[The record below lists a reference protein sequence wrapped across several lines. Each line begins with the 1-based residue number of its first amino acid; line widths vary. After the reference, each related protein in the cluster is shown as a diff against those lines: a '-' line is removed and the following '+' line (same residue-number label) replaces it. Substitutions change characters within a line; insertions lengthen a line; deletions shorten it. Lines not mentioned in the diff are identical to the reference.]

1 MCWVRF
7 PCALGWAHVEHCMSH
22 VSMFLGTRK
31 SVSTLYFPFGSPML
45 PFEVREVVCLLEMSP
60 FVPHLDS
67 MSNGYIRAFGPCVP
81 SFTMYAHVCSPP
93 CGLKLQCFPVHGWV
107 VLQCAYVLYLLYL
120 FMWMDTDFSSGK
132 SPFLGFQWECSVLE
146 EAPKACVSLSGRVLA
161 WVVREFWIGFPRSV
175 ELTQEGFT

>member
-31 SVSTLYFPFGSPML
+31 SVSTLSFPFGSPML

-93 CGLKLQCFPVHGWV
+93 CGLKLHSVFLFMAESYYSVHTSSIFCTCSCGWIQTFLQGKVPSWVFSESAVCWKKHPKPV
-107 VLQCAYVLYLLYL
+107 CLYLVVFWHGLL
-120 FMWMDTDFSSGK
+120 
-132 SPFLGFQWECSVLE
+132 ECFE
-146 EAPKACVSLSGRVLA
+146 
-161 WVVREFWIGFPRSV
+161 
-175 ELTQEGFT
+175 